1 LSKII
6 LNEELTLY
14 FEKFFPVKNPKKPEF
29 KHIAIVGLGGN
40 IGDVK
45 KRFKAVYRYFLN
57 DNRFWVL
64 QTSPIL
70 KNPPF
75 GYMKQ
80 NDFLNAVMVLQ
91 TSLSAKELL
100 KNLLHVEKKHKRK
113 RSFKNAPRSLDLD
126 IIFYNKQ
133 NIRTKSLI
141 VPHPSWHKRQSVTIP
156 LSYITKAS

>member
-1 LSKII
+1 MKKII

-14 FEKFFPVKNPKKPEF
+14 FEKFFPIKNPKKPNF
-29 KHIAIVGLGGN
+29 KHIAVVGIGGN
-40 IGDVK
+40 MGDVK
-45 KRFKAVYRYFLN
+45 SRFKAVYRYFLK
-57 DNRFWVL
+57 DKRFWVL

-91 TSLSAKELL
+91 TSMSARELL
-100 KNLLHVEKKHKRK
+100 KNLLHIEKQHKRK

-126 IIFYNKQ
+126 IIFYDNL
-133 NIRTKSLI
+133 NIEAKNLKI
-141 VPHPSWHKRQSVTIP
+141 PHPSWHQRQSVTIP
-156 LSYITKAS
+156 LSYIERIM